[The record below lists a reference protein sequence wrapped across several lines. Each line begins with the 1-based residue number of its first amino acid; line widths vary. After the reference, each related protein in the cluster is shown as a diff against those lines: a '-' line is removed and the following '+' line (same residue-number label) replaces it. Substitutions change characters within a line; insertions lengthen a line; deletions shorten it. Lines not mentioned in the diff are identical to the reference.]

1 MPIVNLSYFPIN
13 ELTPTLI
20 HEKGKMLSSP
30 YDAFSV
36 FIVLGDL
43 GKCIV
48 GQMADSLSPTMQ
60 RNERCDLVNTYNGLL
75 TPGYWYYSKGDRS
88 LVPIGE
94 NEVVFT
100 LEHTLPD
107 EVTKYLIDQLT
118 G

>member
-1 MPIVNLSYFPIN
+1 
-13 ELTPTLI
+13 
-20 HEKGKMLSSP
+20 MLSSP

-48 GQMADSLSPTMQ
+48 GQMVDSLSPTIQ

-75 TPGYWYYSKGDRS
+75 TPGYWYYKEGERSLALIGDR
-88 LVPIGE
+88 
-94 NEVVFT
+94 EVVFT
-100 LEHTLPD
+100 LNSNLPD
-107 EVTKYLIDQLT
+107 EVTKYFIEQLT